1 MAKYYGTTPSSLLDR
16 PLGEWS
22 FDWEC
27 YQADAREQER
37 ERARVERERGRP
49 QRSRTPPDW
58 PTE

>member
-1 MAKYYGTTPSSLLDR
+1 MAHYYGTTPSQLLNQ

-27 YQADAREQER
+27 YQADAREQAKER
-37 ERARVERERGRP
+37 RQAQQQRRGT
-49 QRSRTPPDW
+49 RSLTPPDW